1 MTSTEGVEG
10 WVGPLESIRTLHS
23 PAQCTRSRSVGLDTW
38 GEGWWWRRWIV
49 GPSCGTAAPRE
60 PSGCLAGPKA
70 SPSPLPSAQPVG
82 TRCMAGG
89 CPGTSVSVFPCQV
102 CLPPAPTL
110 WFSIGASPRPLP
122 CSRLRTGAGSG
133 KSDCL
138 IKTKHCKGLQQVLRL

>member
-1 MTSTEGVEG
+1 MTSTEGVEV
-10 WVGPLESIRTLHS
+10 WVGPLESIQTLHS

-102 CLPPAPTL
+102 CLPSFPGCGFPWDPRLGQYLAANLELVLNQGNPT
-110 WFSIGASPRPLP
+110 
-122 CSRLRTGAGSG
+122 
-133 KSDCL
+133 
-138 IKTKHCKGLQQVLRL
+138 V